1 MKLLFELFT
10 EELPASE
17 MKGLDQRMADN
28 ISEILKGE
36 NIIFS
41 NLKSYVTPRR
51 MAIKFEFDKYIKSED
66 KKIIGPP
73 ESICY
78 KDAKPT
84 KALMG
89 FLRKNGATEED
100 IIIEENKKG
109 RYVSLI
115 IKQEDRS
122 AKELMG
128 NILNNFIINLHF
140 NKKMRWGDGDY
151 AFIRPVHNIT
161 FMIDNEVI
169 DFNFAGINSTSY
181 TYGHRFLNPQKVK
194 LSYDNYESALEDA
207 FVIVDQNR
215 RRDIILNKLES
226 ICKKE
231 NLSVVYDD
239 ELLNEVVNLCEYPV
253 VVVGEFEDKFI
264 HLPKEV
270 LITSMKDHQ
279 RYFAFTKNGK
289 LINKFAAVSNIET
302 DNMQLIKEGYERVLR
317 ARFDDAEFFYA
328 EDSKKKLVDFV
339 DGLKKMTFH
348 DKLGSQY
355 DRVMRLV
362 KLSAFLAEKL
372 KVNVD
377 YAKRAAYLSKADLLT
392 QMVYEFPELQGVMG
406 REYAKLS
413 GESDKVANAI
423 YEQYLPKD
431 EENVSSETGMVLSLA
446 DKIDLIVGGFIADLK
461 PTGNKDPYAL
471 RRAALGII
479 KIVTD
484 FNIAL
489 NLSEAILYAAK
500 LYNKNIDLEGVLEFI
515 KVRFFNYCNQY
526 PYDILMA
533 VTQVSFDDIADVN
546 NRLLALNYFIL
557 HDPDKKK
564 RFAIKRVFNIV
575 PENYESTFIDEGL
588 FESDYEKKLLIGI
601 NSIESEYIRRLE
613 KKDYKEAINMVD
625 RIVPDINMFFDN
637 VMVMDKDENIKNNR
651 LSLLNR
657 LRLLVLRI
665 ANFKFLEI

>member
-28 ISEILKGE
+28 ISKVLEGE

-51 MAIKFEFDKYIKSED
+51 TAIKFEFEKYTKSED

-89 FLRKNGATEED
+89 FLKKNGATAED
-100 IIIEENKKG
+100 VIIEENKKG
-109 RYVSLI
+109 RYVSLV
-115 IKQEDRS
+115 IKQEDRNT
-122 AKELMG
+122 KELMN
-128 NILNNFIINLHF
+128 NILNNFVINLHF
-140 NKKMRWGDGDY
+140 NKKMKWGAGDY

-161 FMIDNEVI
+161 FMIDDEIV

-215 RRDIILNKLES
+215 RKNIILNKLES

-231 NLSVVYDD
+231 NSSVVYDD

-317 ARFDDAEFFYA
+317 ARFADAEFFYA
-328 EDSKKKLVDFV
+328 EDSKKKLADFV
-339 DGLKKMTFH
+339 DSLKKMTFH

-355 DRVMRLV
+355 GRVIRLV

-372 KVNVD
+372 KANVD

-392 QMVYEFPELQGVMG
+392 QMVYEFPELQGIMG

-413 GESDKVANAI
+413 DESDKVANAI

-431 EENVSSETGMVLSLA
+431 KENVSSETGIVLSLA

-479 KIVTD
+479 KIITD

-500 LYNKNIDLEGVLEFI
+500 LYNKNIDSEGVLEFI
-515 KVRFFNYCNQY
+515 KVRFFNYYNQY

-533 VTQVSFDDIADVN
+533 VTQVSFNDIADVN
-546 NRLLALNYFIL
+546 KRLFTLNSFIL
-557 HDPDKKK
+557 RDPDKKK
-564 RFAIKRVFNIV
+564 RFAIKRIFNIV

-588 FESDYEKKLLIGI
+588 FESDYEKNLLFGI
-601 NSIESEYIRRLE
+601 NSIESEYIRCLE
-613 KKDYKEAINMVD
+613 KKDYKEAINMID
-625 RIVPDINMFFDN
+625 KIVPDINMFFDN

-657 LRLLVLRI
+657 VRLLILRI